1 MNLRSPSPKRRSL
14 GWTRILLCPECPN
27 AEARGSCLKQVRWW
41 STCNICTVYM
51 YIYGGF
57 LKMGVP
63 KMDQNGWFKME
74 HPFKMD
80 DFGVPTFQE
89 TFIWCAYFLGYERC
103 KPTRD
108 VQVRFLGMNQ
118 QSMWNHV
125 DVAEQVKLC
134 RTKMSTLANKWGCNL
149 QSWRYAALGV
159 QQWWNMWE
167 VKDSWSWT
175 FIAIAQQNMP
185 WLCEKGQHC
194 SNFGW
199 VAACAPRKLVFLNRQ
214 TFYARSFLLRQ
225 WFFGVCLRENL
236 TGSHYGFSQ

>member
-1 MNLRSPSPKRRSL
+1 MILGYPHFRKPSYDVHIFL
-14 GWTRILLCPECPN
+14 GTSGVSQQEMY
-27 AEARGSCLKQVRWW
+27 RW
-41 STCNICTVYM
+41 
-51 YIYGGF
+51 GF
-57 LKMGVP
+57 LIWTNKACGIMW
-63 KMDQNGWFKME
+63 MLQNRWSF
-74 HPFKMD
+74 
-80 DFGVPTFQE
+80 
-89 TFIWCAYFLGYERC
+89 
-103 KPTRD
+103 
-108 VQVRFLGMNQ
+108 
-118 QSMWNHV
+118 
-125 DVAEQVKLC
+125 AEQKC
-134 RTKMSTLANKWGCNL
+134 RHWPTSGGCNL

-175 FIAIAQQNMP
+175 FIATAQQNMP